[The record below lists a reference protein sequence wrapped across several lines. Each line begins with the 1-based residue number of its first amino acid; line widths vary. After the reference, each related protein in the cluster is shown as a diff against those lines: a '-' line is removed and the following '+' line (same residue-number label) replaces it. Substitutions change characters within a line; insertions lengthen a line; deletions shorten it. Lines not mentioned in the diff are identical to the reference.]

1 VSRLLPHL
9 LSPQGLPDAG
19 SNIIVID
26 FAARLP
32 PRLSRDDFVAFL
44 DSLPPHPSSLLFL
57 AKDGKVEEAR
67 RILEDNHS
75 SLEVN
80 WQEEEEGSSALH
92 YACRCGHDSFVTILL
107 AHPGIDV
114 NLKDKRGGT
123 PLFGAFYLGATSC
136 IREMLG
142 DSRVKIN
149 EPNIDGCTPLWD
161 FVCNGHIDGIRWWI
175 ASGRE
180 IDLGKPGDKETDVI
194 LLATTEERTEV
205 ATLLKRFKSDANKT
219 RSEVRMELGIDGQS
233 VPLISILSSPTS

>member
-1 VSRLLPHL
+1 MNWESQVSRLLPHL

-123 PLFGAFYLGATSC
+123 PLFGAFYLAFVRCWG
-136 IREMLG
+136 IQG
-142 DSRVKIN
+142 SRSMSQTLM
-149 EPNIDGCTPLWD
+149 DALRC
-161 FVCNGHIDGIRWWI
+161 GILFAMDTLT
-175 ASGRE
+175 ASGGGLRLE
-180 IDLGKPGDKETDVI
+180 G
-194 LLATTEERTEV
+194 R
-205 ATLLKRFKSDANKT
+205 
-219 RSEVRMELGIDGQS
+219 
-233 VPLISILSSPTS
+233 